1 MKLRERLKKR
11 LDRPRAIWWAVAL
24 GVLLTL
30 PALGTGWLMDD
41 HAIRAM
47 LSSDGPNFMSRGPH
61 ELYRFVLDDP
71 GWRGEATDAGWLP
84 WYADNELQIE
94 LMRPLSSLTLS
105 LDHALWPGSPALAHA
120 QSILWYAALVLIVA
134 LLFRRLIS
142 TPWIAALAAILY
154 AVDEAHGFPVA
165 WWCNRH
171 AVISMVFAALA
182 LLAHV
187 MWRQDGRR
195 GAAIAAPICLGFGLL
210 ASETALSI
218 TAYLFAYAL
227 FLDRGSFGRR
237 ALTLLPC
244 AAVSI
249 IWRAFYS
256 ALGYGTSG
264 SSLMLDPVWEPLH
277 YLVAVGERL
286 PLLIQGQLTPLMPD
300 LSMLFTG
307 TAVTVLMVVTLA
319 VLALMTAAL
328 WHLVRRDRLVRFW
341 VAGMLI
347 SALPA
352 CATFASDRMLLAVG
366 IGGMG
371 LVAQVIAR
379 HSEVELE
386 AYWTRRSVKILSV
399 VFIVFHLVLSP
410 LLLPARALQPQTMAA
425 STDDAFRSLD
435 RLGDLRGKTVVI
447 VTAPQFNYATYTLF
461 TRQELGLS
469 TPDRATAVA
478 TGLNATTV
486 TRVDDHTLQLA
497 SEEGFMTAALDR
509 VFCHPDH
516 QFEAGRT
523 VSLSGLSIQVTRVSD
538 SGDPIEIECTF
549 EHSLNDPSL
558 LFTAWSA
565 EGYVPFELPP
575 LGENVEIPAVNPAE
589 LATFQ
594 YEAPANR

>member
-11 LDRPRAIWWAVAL
+11 LDRPLAYWWAVAL

-47 LSSDGPNFMSRGPH
+47 VSDDGPDFMSRGPH
-61 ELYRFVLDDP
+61 ELYRFFLDDSS
-71 GWRGEATDAGWLP
+71 WRRDATDAGVLP
-84 WYADNELQIE
+84 WYIDTDFQIE

-105 LDHALWPGSPALAHA
+105 LDLSLWPDSPALAHA
-120 QSILWYAALVLIVA
+120 HSIVWYAALVLIVA

-142 TPWIAALAAILY
+142 TPWIATLTAILY

-171 AVISMVFAALA
+171 AVVSMAFAALA

-187 MWRQDGRR
+187 KWRQDGHR
-195 GAAIAAPICLGFGLL
+195 GAAIAAPIFLGLGLL
-210 ASETALSI
+210 SSETALSI

-227 FLDRGSFGRR
+227 FLERGSLGRR
-237 ALTLLPC
+237 ALTLVPC

-249 IWRAFYS
+249 VWRAIYN

-264 SSLMLDPVWEPLH
+264 SSLMLDPIREPLH

-286 PLLIQGQLTPLMPD
+286 PLLIQGQLTPMMPD

-307 TAVTVLMVVTLA
+307 TASMVLMIVTFVVLAMITA
-319 VLALMTAAL
+319 VLWPLI
-328 WHLVRRDRLVRFW
+328 RRDRLVQFW
-341 VAGMLI
+341 IVGMLI

-352 CATFASDRMLLAVG
+352 CATFASDRMLFAVG

-379 HSEVELE
+379 HSEAELQ
-386 AYWTRRSVKILSV
+386 AYWTRRSAKILAV
-399 VFIVFHLVLSP
+399 VFIAFHLVLAP
-410 LLLPARALQPQTMAA
+410 LLLPARALQPLTMAA

-435 RLGDLRGKTVVI
+435 RLGDLSGKTVVI
-447 VTAPQFNYATYTLF
+447 VSAPQFNYATYTLF
-461 TRQELGLS
+461 TRRVLGLS
-469 TPDRATAVA
+469 TPNRATALA

-486 TRVDDHTLQLA
+486 TRVDDRTLRLVA
-497 SEEGFMTAALDR
+497 DEGFLTAALDR
-509 VFCHPDH
+509 VFHHPGH
-516 QFEAGRT
+516 RFEAGQT
-523 VSLSGLSIQVTRVSD
+523 VSLSDLSIEIIRVSD
-538 SGDPIEIECTF
+538 VGDPIELECTF

-565 EGYVPFELPP
+565 EGYVPFELPAV
-575 LGENVEIPAVNPAE
+575 GESAEIAAVNPAE

-594 YEAPANR
+594 YEPSANR